1 MAYAGIW
8 LPLPSVEVV
17 SDSSRGSESEIEEA
31 QLITILEEDNGTLV
45 PITW

>member
-1 MAYAGIW
+1 MREYGC
-8 LPLPSVEVV
+8 LCQVVEVV